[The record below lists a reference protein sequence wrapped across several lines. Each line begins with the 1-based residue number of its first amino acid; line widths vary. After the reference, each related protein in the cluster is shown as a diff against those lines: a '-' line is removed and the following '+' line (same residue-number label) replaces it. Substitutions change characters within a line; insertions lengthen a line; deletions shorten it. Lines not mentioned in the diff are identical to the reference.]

1 MTSQGAQIEPTREDL
16 EAAETSEVL
25 SKAQDE
31 WKKEWYLDWIKYR
44 NQERSNKVPQ
54 DMQAEL
60 YDPNADHSHF
70 LMKVHHS
77 RLESS
82 LGDIDCSICYDDLR
96 TNNPRQLP
104 CGHMFHL
111 DCLKQVFARRENGDK
126 CPFCGR
132 EWTLFRVPDWN
143 FPQYKYFN
151 QYIPGERPRQIRVQV
166 GGFKKFGLD
175 LTDYEKRHW
184 GEKLGT
190 LKDCSDWV
198 MGIIS
203 NEHEQIVPR
212 FKEYVWKPKPA
223 ASKTSGQVASDE
235 STEDTKVESGP
246 SNSTPDASK
255 TNPTSTGEV
264 AVNESNSAFEN
275 VDELHSKINELNTPN
290 YEDHS
295 YRPPLSP
302 IIEEENGEAQPLEA
316 NQSAEPDM
324 DGRRSRR
331 GHRVPS
337 PSPSPSP
344 SPEEKSKTD

>member
-1 MTSQGAQIEPTREDL
+1 MGTSVHFAAANGHSSECPTGISHSTNTSTSIYQVNGLAKSESKW
-16 EAAETSEVL
+16 EASRN
-25 SKAQDE
+25 
-31 WKKEWYLDWIKYR
+31 LDWI
-44 NQERSNKVPQ
+44 
-54 DMQAEL
+54 
-60 YDPNADHSHF
+60 
-70 LMKVHHS
+70 S
-77 RLESS
+77 R
-82 LGDIDCSICYDDLR
+82 I
-96 TNNPRQLP
+96 T
-104 CGHMFHL
+104 
-111 DCLKQVFARRENGDK
+111 RRGT
-126 CPFCGR
+126 G
-132 EWTLFRVPDWN
+132 
-143 FPQYKYFN
+143 
-151 QYIPGERPRQIRVQV
+151 
-166 GGFKKFGLD
+166 
-175 LTDYEKRHW
+175 

-344 SPEEKSKTD
+344 PPEEKSKTD